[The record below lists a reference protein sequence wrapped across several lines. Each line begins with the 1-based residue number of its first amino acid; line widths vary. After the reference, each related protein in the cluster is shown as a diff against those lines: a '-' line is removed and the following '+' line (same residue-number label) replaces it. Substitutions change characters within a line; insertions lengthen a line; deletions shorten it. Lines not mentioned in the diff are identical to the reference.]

1 MNNATFKT
9 FKTYFFGTKIWKK
22 KNVIHMDLW
31 KYGKIL
37 TIQKSLMLND

>member
-1 MNNATFKT
+1 MLHLKLSKHIFLGQK
-9 FKTYFFGTKIWKK
+9 FEK